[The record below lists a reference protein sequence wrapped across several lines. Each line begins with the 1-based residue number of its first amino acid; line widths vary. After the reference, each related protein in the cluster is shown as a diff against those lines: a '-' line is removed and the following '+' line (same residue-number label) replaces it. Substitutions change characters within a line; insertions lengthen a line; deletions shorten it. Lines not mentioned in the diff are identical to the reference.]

1 MSPAKVCLLF
11 GGQSA
16 EHDVSCVSA
25 GNVADALVAA
35 GHSITQV
42 RIERDGRWALLDA
55 AGAVAEFANPTLLS
69 RLDIDV
75 VFPVLHGPMGEDG
88 TIQGLLEVYDLAYV
102 GCGVTASAVAMDK
115 DICKAVCR
123 HAGVPVVD
131 WFVITVSEW
140 RADREAIIQRAFGEF
155 GLGIFVKPANMGSS
169 VGVSSAFTPEELA
182 DAIDLAVRFDRRVLI
197 EAALL
202 SPRELEVSVLGN
214 ADVAISAVGEI
225 TPGAEFYTYADKY
238 EDGLAGLDIPAP
250 LSEADDARVRQLA
263 ERVYRAIDGA
273 GLSRIDFLMCEGEIY
288 LNEVNTLPGFTA
300 ISMYPKLWEHS
311 GLPADQLAD
320 RLITLAIARHAE
332 RRQLKAAKP
341 E

>member
-1 MSPAKVCLLF
+1 MSKLTVCVLF

-25 GNVADALVAA
+25 ANVVAA
-35 GHSITQV
+35 LKASDHTLIRV

-55 AGAVAEFANPTLLS
+55 DDAVAESANATLLT
-69 RLDIDV
+69 RLDVDV

-88 TIQGLLEVYDLAYV
+88 TIQGLLEVLDLPYV

-123 HAGVPVVD
+123 QAGVPVVD
-131 WFVITVSEW
+131 WFVITAAQW
-140 RADREAIIQRAFGEF
+140 RENREAIVERACGEF

-169 VGVSSAFTPEELA
+169 VGVSSAHTPEELEA
-182 DAIDLAVRFDRRVLI
+182 AIDLALRFDRRVLI
-197 EAALL
+197 ESALL

-214 ADVAISAVGEI
+214 DDVAISAVGEV

-238 EDGLAGLDIPAP
+238 EDGLAGLHIPAQ
-250 LSEADDARVRQLA
+250 LDAVARARVIELA
-263 ERVYRAIDGA
+263 ECVYRCIDGA
-273 GLSRIDFLMCEGEIY
+273 GLSRIDFLMSEGEIY

-311 GLPADQLAD
+311 GISADELAD
-320 RLITLAIARHAE
+320 RLITLAIARHRE
-332 RRQLKAAKP
+332 RHQLKAAKP

>member
-1 MSPAKVCLLF
+1 
-11 GGQSA
+11 
-16 EHDVSCVSA
+16 
-25 GNVADALVAA
+25 
-35 GHSITQV
+35 
-42 RIERDGRWALLDA
+42 
-55 AGAVAEFANPTLLS
+55 
-69 RLDIDV
+69 
-75 VFPVLHGPMGEDG
+75 
-88 TIQGLLEVYDLAYV
+88 DLAYV

-123 HAGVPVVD
+123 NAGVPVVD
-131 WFVITVSEW
+131 WFVVTAAEW
-140 RADREAIIQRAFGEF
+140 QADREGVLQRALGEF

-169 VGVSSAFTPEELA
+169 VGVSSACSPEELEV
-182 DAIDLAVRFDRRVLI
+182 AIDLAVRFDRRVLI
-197 EAALL
+197 ESALL

-214 ADVAISAVGEI
+214 EEVAVSAIGEI

-238 EDGLAGLDIPAP
+238 EDGVAGLHIPAV
-250 LSEADDARVRQLA
+250 LSEDERARTHELA

-273 GLSRIDFLMCEGEIY
+273 GLSRIDFLMSEGEIY

-311 GLPADQLAD
+311 GISVDQLAN
-320 RLITLAIARHAE
+320 RLITLAIERHAE

>member
-1 MSPAKVCLLF
+1 
-11 GGQSA
+11 
-16 EHDVSCVSA
+16 
-25 GNVADALVAA
+25 
-35 GHSITQV
+35 
-42 RIERDGRWALLDA
+42 
-55 AGAVAEFANPTLLS
+55 
-69 RLDIDV
+69 
-75 VFPVLHGPMGEDG
+75 
-88 TIQGLLEVYDLAYV
+88 
-102 GCGVTASAVAMDK
+102 
-115 DICKAVCR
+115 
-123 HAGVPVVD
+123 
-131 WFVITVSEW
+131 
-140 RADREAIIQRAFGEF
+140 
-155 GLGIFVKPANMGSS
+155 MGSS

-250 LSEADDARVRQLA
+250 LSEADIARVRQLA